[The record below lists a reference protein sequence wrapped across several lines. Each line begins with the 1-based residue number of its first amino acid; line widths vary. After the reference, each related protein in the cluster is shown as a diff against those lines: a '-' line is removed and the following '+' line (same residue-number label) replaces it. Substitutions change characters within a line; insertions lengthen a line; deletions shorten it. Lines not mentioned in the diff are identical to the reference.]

1 MVASSEI
8 VVDRKWTKI
17 DMHRIGAEY
26 GCSGWPQVFRGPV
39 MKYLNLFRTQ
49 NKPWERLY
57 YALKITGKKQW
68 SSRWEDHCFFPVI
81 FKGLLNGSYGL
92 VLLSVFPLGTLLVA
106 KILESMFWSPYGGPT
121 TSDSQRRFY
130 RIPKDAC
137 SQASFGFELS
147 APNNLVLS
155 NVSQT
160 PLIKISQTP
169 QSTIDV
175 SNICSVSDR

>member
-26 GCSGWPQVFRGPV
+26 GCSGWLQIFWPPV
-39 MKYLNLFRTQ
+39 MKYPNLFRTQ

-92 VLLSVFPLGTLLVA
+92 VVLSAFPPGTLLVLE
-106 KILESMFWSPYGGPT
+106 IVESMFWSPYGGPADLWLSGLILT
-121 TSDSQRRFY
+121 D
-130 RIPKDAC
+130 PKDAC

-155 NVSQT
+155 NVIES
-160 PLIKISQTP
+160 LE
-169 QSTIDV
+169 V
-175 SNICSVSDR
+175 SIYYY